1 MTDRARNFLD
11 SASQKRP
18 ASSHRWLV
26 FAGMVLIAALA
37 AGGVWWIA
45 TWAEPAT
52 AEDAPSK
59 VSLSEQTRSVAAGDI
74 LKVIFETAPPA
85 TRKPAAPIRFQ
96 FGLFARRAG
105 NAEYRPLVDGE
116 SIAAGDRYW
125 LGIRLD
131 SPGCLYVVQVDA
143 RGKAEKLFPRNRLA
157 NSSIENPV
165 RADETVQI
173 PTPDAEPFELAN
185 DGGIVNLYIV
195 LSASRWPELEE
206 ALARPMPAV
215 LNVLPPGDH
224 PLVGSSRGVRNA
236 THNGIDAL
244 FNRDTEGKRQRLAA
258 TDRIEGA
265 GHFMAIE
272 RWFRSTAK

>member
-52 AEDAPSK
+52 TDDAPGK
-59 VSLSEQTRSVAAGDI
+59 VALTELARSVAAGDI
-74 LKVIFETAPPA
+74 LKVIFEGAPPA
-85 TRKPAAPIRFQ
+85 IRNTGAPIRLQ

-105 NAEYRPLVDGE
+105 DSDYRPLEDGE

-131 SPGCLYVVQVDA
+131 SPGYLYVVQANA
-143 RGKAEKLFPRNRLA
+143 RGKAEKLFPRNRLPS
-157 NSSIENPV
+157 SSIENLV

-224 PLVGSSRGVRNA
+224 PLVGSSRGVRNV

-244 FNRDTEGKRQRLAA
+244 FNRDIEGKRQRLTA

-265 GHFMAIE
+265 SRFMAIE
-272 RWFRSTAK
+272 RWFRGAAK